1 MHGCIQKMMSLNT
14 LIRKYEQDRED
25 YLSSKFNE
33 TQLRYDFLD
42 RLFFLLGWDITN
54 SEGKP
59 TNERE
64 VLVEEGLKAKKGA
77 NTKKPDYTFRLFSE
91 RKFFLEAK
99 KPSVDISTD
108 PAPAKQVRRYGFTA
122 KLKISV
128 LSNFEYLAIYDCSS
142 QVKEDESVSHSRI
155 KLYHYTQ
162 YEEKFDEIQSLLGR
176 CNVYS
181 GKFDEEWSHIED
193 KINRFSVDTLFL
205 EQINDWRLN
214 LAEKFV
220 DIKPEIS
227 DLELNDLT
235 QLYIN
240 SIVFLRVCE
249 DRDLEEYETL
259 FSFAEHEDYQ
269 SLINKLKESDKK
281 YNSGLFDLQH
291 IDDFISDKNSY
302 IWTIIKQLYYPESI
316 YSFSV
321 FSSDILGN
329 IYEIFLGEKITHSSG
344 YLQLIPKE
352 ENVDRDIVTTPTHI
366 IKDILRKTVVEYCN
380 GKSDKEILS
389 SKFADIACGS
399 GAFLLELFQT
409 LQDIL
414 IDYYLINDQ
423 SQLKPISYNTF
434 KLKYSIKKELL
445 VSCIYGV
452 DKDLNATKAA
462 EFGLLLKLLEGED
475 NETISIPALPKL
487 NENIF
492 FGNSLVESS
501 DVKSASDF
509 EIINPFDFGDLA
521 FDVVVGNPPY
531 LATENIKQITPK
543 EHSIYNKKY
552 ETAYK
557 QFDKYFIFVE
567 RAIGLLNDGGY
578 FGYILPSKFM
588 KVGAGKNLRSFLS
601 KNKLVSEIVSFGAN
615 QVFKNK
621 TTYTCLLFARKQEVV
636 EFNFV
641 EVSNL
646 DDWKVRSDDEIGV
659 DSVDTNTLT
668 SDTWILEKNTQLLLE
683 QFEEKTVP
691 LIEILGNKTIENG
704 IQTSANNVYIHKP
717 LKEDDNFVY
726 FEYAGNQYYVEK
738 ELTRPYFKTGR
749 GEDTLYTYRDV
760 QPNAFVI
767 YPYRKVENRVVLVEY
782 DELKNDYPN
791 LFHFLHII
799 REKLDNDK
807 RDIKPEPISS
817 NEWYRYGRS
826 QSLENC
832 DVPLKIVVGV
842 LSNGYK
848 YSIDRKRTF
857 ISSGGTAGYCPINVP
872 PESPYSIYYIQA
884 LLSSKYLEWFASIYG
899 EVFRGGFVARG
910 TKVLKRMPIVPINF
924 KDLEEKKLHDEVS
937 RTQEKLNHIYGQIE
951 LNSGN
956 ERVATPLKRQF
967 DILKADLEVKVS
979 ELFAL
984 GEADKLIPSISEIYN
999 KDSD

>member
-1 MHGCIQKMMSLNT
+1 MDINGLVK
-14 LIRKYEQDRED
+14 KYEDDKDVYQSAK
-25 YLSSKFNE
+25 YNE
-33 TQLRYDFLD
+33 TQLRTDFLD
-42 RLFFLLGWDITN
+42 PLFSLLGWDITN
-54 SEGKP
+54 ANGKP

-91 RKFFLEAK
+91 RKFFVEAK

-142 QVKEDESVSHSRI
+142 QVKEDEHVNHSRI

-162 YEEKFDEIQSLLGR
+162 YAEKFDEIYALLGR
-176 CNVYS
+176 CNVYN
-181 GKFDEEWSHIED
+181 GQFDGEWSHIED

-205 EQINDWRLN
+205 QQINEWRLK

-220 DIKPEIS
+220 EIKPDVL

-259 FSFAEHEDYQ
+259 FSFAENEDYQ
-269 SLINKLKESDKK
+269 SLIRKLQESDKK
-281 YNSGLFDLQH
+281 YNSGLFNLQY
-291 IDDFISDKNSY
+291 INDFISDRNSY
-302 IWTIIKQLYYPESI
+302 IWTIIKQLYYPEST

-329 IYEIFLGEKITHSSG
+329 IYEIFLGEKITHSNG
-344 YLQLIPKE
+344 ELKLIPKE

-366 IKDILRKTVVEYCN
+366 IKDILRKTVVDYCN

-414 IDYYLINDQ
+414 IDYYIVNDQ
-423 SQLKPISYNTF
+423 SQLQPISHNTF
-434 KLKYSIKKELL
+434 KLKYAVKQELL

-475 NETISIPALPKL
+475 NESISIPVLPKL
-487 NENIF
+487 DANVF
-492 FGNSLVESS
+492 FGNSLIESS
-501 DVKSASDF
+501 DIKNESDF
-509 EIINPFDFGDLA
+509 EIVNPFDFGKLT

-543 EHSIYNKKY
+543 EHLIYSKKY
-552 ETAYK
+552 ESAYK
-557 QFDKYFIFVE
+557 QFDKYFVFVE

-588 KVGAGKNLRSFLS
+588 KVGAGKNLRAFLS
-601 KNKLVSEIVSFGAN
+601 KNKLVSEIISFGSN

-621 TTYTCLLFARKQEVV
+621 TTYTCLLFARKQKNED
-636 EFNFV
+636 FNFI
-641 EVSNL
+641 EVANL
-646 DDWKVRSDDEIGV
+646 DDWKVRTHEDVKD
-659 DSVDTNTLT
+659 DSVDINTLT
-668 SDTWILEKNTQLLLE
+668 SDTWILEKNTQKLLGILE
-683 QFEEKTVP
+683 QKTIP
-691 LIEILGNKTIENG
+691 LIEVLGNKTIENG

-717 LKEDDNFVY
+717 IKEDEHFIY
-726 FEYAGNQYYVEK
+726 FEYGGNQYHIEK

-767 YPYRKVENRVVLVEY
+767 YPYRKIDNRVVLVEY
-782 DELKNDYPN
+782 EELQSDYPN
-791 LFHFLHII
+791 LFNFLHVI

-807 RDIKPEPISS
+807 RDIKPEPTSP

-842 LSNGYK
+842 LSSGYK

-872 PESPYSIYYIQA
+872 SECPYSIFYIQA

-910 TKVLKRMPIVPINF
+910 TKVLKRMPIIPINF
-924 KDLEEKKLHDEVS
+924 DNRESKDLHDDIALKQEQLNELFEK
-937 RTQEKLNHIYGQIE
+937 IE
-951 LNSGN
+951 LNNGN
-956 ERVATPLKRQF
+956 ERTTIPLRRQF
-967 DILKADLEVKVS
+967 EQLKVGLELKLKDL
-979 ELFAL
+979 FNL
-984 GEADKLIPSISEIYN
+984 GELDKEIPKISEIYN
-999 KDSD
+999 KEED

>member
-1 MHGCIQKMMSLNT
+1 MSLDI
-14 LIRKYEQDRED
+14 LIKRYDQDRKH
-25 YLSSKFNE
+25 YRSSKYNE
-33 TQLRYDFLD
+33 TQLRTDFLD
-42 RLFFLLGWDITN
+42 PLFTMLGWDITN
-54 SEGKP
+54 TEGRS

-128 LSNFEYLAIYDCSS
+128 LSNFEHLAIYDCSS
-142 QVKEDESVSHSRI
+142 KVQENEPVSHSRI
-155 KLYHYTQ
+155 KLYHYSE
-162 YEEKFDEIQSLLGR
+162 YAEKFDEIHALLGR

-181 GKFDEEWSHIED
+181 GQFDKEWSHIED

-205 EQINDWRLN
+205 EQINEWRSN
-214 LAEKFV
+214 LAKNFV
-220 DIKPEIS
+220 EIKPDIS

-259 FSFAEHEDYQ
+259 FSFAESEDYQ

-281 YNSGLFDLQH
+281 YNSGLFHLQH
-291 IDDFISDKNSY
+291 IDDFISDRNSY
-302 IWTIIKQLYYPESI
+302 IWTIIKQLYYPEST
-316 YSFSV
+316 YSFSI

-329 IYEIFLGEKITHSSG
+329 IYEIFLGEKITYSG
-344 YLQLIPKE
+344 GELKLIPKE
-352 ENVDRDIVTTPTHI
+352 ENVDRDIVTTPIHI
-366 IKDILRKTVVEYCN
+366 IKDILRKTVVDYCD

-409 LQDIL
+409 LQDTL
-414 IDYYLINDQ
+414 IDYYLVNDP
-423 SQLKPISYNTF
+423 SQLQPISHNTF
-434 KLKYSIKKELL
+434 KLKYAVKQEVL

-452 DKDLNATKAA
+452 DKDLNAIKAA

-475 NETISIPALPKL
+475 NETISVPALPKL
-487 NENIF
+487 DRNIF

-501 DVKSASDF
+501 DVKNASDL
-509 EIINPFDFGDLA
+509 ELINPLDFRDLT

-531 LATENIKQITPK
+531 LATEHIKQITPK
-543 EHSIYNKKY
+543 ELVIYNKKY
-552 ETAYK
+552 ESAYK

-588 KVGAGKNLRSFLS
+588 KVGAGKNLRAFLS
-601 KNKLVSEIVSFGAN
+601 KNKFVSEIVSFGAN

-621 TTYTCLLFARKQEVV
+621 TTYTCLLFARKQEVE
-636 EFNFV
+636 EFSFV
-641 EVSNL
+641 EVSKL
-646 DDWKVRSDDEIGV
+646 DDWKVRSGDAIEV
-659 DSVDTNTLT
+659 DSVDINSLT
-668 SDTWILEKNTQLLLE
+668 SDTWILEKNTQVLLE
-683 QFEEKTVP
+683 KIEQITVP
-691 LIEILGNKTIENG
+691 LIEILGNKSIENG
-704 IQTSANNVYIHKP
+704 IQTSANAVYIHKP
-717 LKEDDNFVY
+717 LREDDDFVY
-726 FEYAGNQYYVEK
+726 FEYSGNHYHIEK

-767 YPYRKVENRVVLVEY
+767 YPYRKVDNHVVLVEY
-782 DELKNDYPN
+782 EELENDYPH
-791 LFHFLHII
+791 LFDFLHII

-807 RDIKPEPISS
+807 RDIKPEPTSH

-842 LSNGYK
+842 LSSGYK

-872 PESPYSIYYIQA
+872 PECLYSIYYIQA
-884 LLSSKYLEWFASIYG
+884 LLSSKYLEWFASTYG

-910 TKVLKRMPIVPINF
+910 TKVLKRMPIVPIDFDNGAA
-924 KDLEEKKLHDEVS
+924 KELHDEIANK
-937 RTQEKLNHIYGQIE
+937 QEELNQMFGQIE
-951 LNSGN
+951 LNNGN
-956 ERVATPLKRQF
+956 ERVTTPLKRRF
-967 DILKADLEVKVS
+967 DILKVNLGVKIT
-979 ELFAL
+979 ELFDL
-984 GEADKLIPSISEIYN
+984 GDADNLVPSIAEIYD
-999 KDSD
+999 KESG

>member
-1 MHGCIQKMMSLNT
+1 MDINQLVT
-14 LIRKYEQDRED
+14 KYKKNLAG
-25 YLSSKFNE
+25 YKTGSYNE
-33 TQLRYDFLD
+33 TQLRTDFLD
-42 RLFFLLGWDITN
+42 PLFFLLGWDITN
-54 SEGKP
+54 TDGKP

-64 VLVEEGLKAKKGA
+64 VLVEESLKAKKGA

-99 KPSVDISTD
+99 KPSVDISTA
-108 PAPAKQVRRYGFTA
+108 PNPAKQIRRYGFTA

-128 LSNFEYLAIYDCSS
+128 LSNFENLAIYDCSS
-142 QVKEDESVSHSRI
+142 QVKEDEPANHSRI
-155 KLYHYTQ
+155 KLYHYTE
-162 YEEKFDEIQSLLGR
+162 YVEKFDEILSLLGQH
-176 CNVYS
+176 NVYN
-181 GKFDEEWSHIED
+181 GQFDEEWSHIEN
-193 KINRFSVDTLFL
+193 KINHFSVDTLFL
-205 EQINDWRLN
+205 QQINDWRLN
-214 LAEKFV
+214 LAKKFV
-220 DIKPEIS
+220 EIKPEIS
-227 DLELNDLT
+227 DILLNDLT
-235 QLYIN
+235 QSYIN

-259 FSFAEHEDYQ
+259 FSFAKNEDYQ
-269 SLINKLKESDKK
+269 SLINKLRESDKK
-281 YNSGLFDLQH
+281 YNSGLFKLKY
-291 IDDFISDKNSY
+291 IDDFISDRNSY
-302 IWTIIKQLYYPESI
+302 MWTIIKQLYYPEST

-329 IYEIFLGEKITHSSG
+329 IYEIFLGEKIKHSKG
-344 YLQLIPKE
+344 ELKLIPKE
-352 ENVDRDIVTTPTHI
+352 ENIDRDIVTTPTHI
-366 IKDILRKTVVEYCN
+366 IKDILRKTVVEYCK
-380 GKSDKEILS
+380 GKSDKEILF

-399 GAFLLELFQT
+399 GAFLLELFQI

-414 IDYYLINDQ
+414 IDYYLVNDK
-423 SQLKPISYNTF
+423 SQLQPISHNTF
-434 KLKYSIKKELL
+434 KLKYAIKQQLL
-445 VSCIYGV
+445 VSCIYGI

-462 EFGLLLKLLEGED
+462 EFGLLLKMLEGED

-487 NENIF
+487 DKNIF
-492 FGNSLVESS
+492 FGNSLIESS
-501 DVKSASDF
+501 DVKNKSDF
-509 EIINPFDFGDLA
+509 EAINPFDFDELT
-521 FDVVVGNPPY
+521 FDVVIGNPPY

-543 EHSIYNKKY
+543 EHVIYNKKY
-552 ETAYK
+552 ESAYK

-567 RAIGLLNDGGY
+567 RAIGLLNYGGY

-588 KVGAGKNLRSFLS
+588 KVGAGKNLRTFLS

-621 TTYTCLLFARKQEVV
+621 TTYTCLLFARKKENS

-646 DDWKVRSDDEIGV
+646 DDWKVRSNDEIEV

-668 SDTWILEKNTQLLLE
+668 SDTWILEKNTQFLLE
-683 QFEEKTVP
+683 QFKQKTVP

-704 IQTSANNVYIHKP
+704 IQTSANSVYIHKP
-717 LKEDDNFVY
+717 LKEDEGVVY
-726 FEYAGNQYYVEK
+726 FEYAGNQYQVEK
-738 ELTRPYFKTGR
+738 ELTRPYFKTDR

-782 DELKNDYPN
+782 EELKNDYPN
-791 LFHFLHII
+791 LFNFLHII
-799 REKLDNDK
+799 REKLDNDR
-807 RDIKPEPISS
+807 RDIKPEPTSP

-842 LSNGYK
+842 LSSGYK

-872 PESPYSIYYIQA
+872 PESSYSIYYIQA

-910 TKVLKRMPIVPINF
+910 TKVLKRMPIVPIDFENP
-924 KDLEEKKLHDEVS
+924 DEKTLHDEVS
-937 RTQEKLNHIYGQIE
+937 STQEELNHIYGEIE
-951 LNSGN
+951 RNSGN
-956 ERVATPLKRQF
+956 ERVTTPLKRQF
-967 DILKADLEVKVS
+967 DILKDKLDSKLIA
-979 ELFAL
+979 LFDL
-984 GEADKLIPSISEIYN
+984 GENESLVPTISQIYK